1 MFDKN
6 SSYSTELPHVDG
18 VHDLEIEIEGE
29 QAVIRFGSSFTL
41 RMTEDQVDNLRD
53 ILYNTSRHM
62 GLVRPVHTDVVQET
76 LPSQPR
82 SWEEDIFIEEGIR
95 AREQQKLDRMMQGT
109 ASPITNDPIDW

>member
-18 VHDLEIEIEGE
+18 VHDLEI
-29 QAVIRFGSSFTL
+29 AFSMRYSPSSGSSFTL

-53 ILYNTSRHM
+53 ILYNAARHM

-82 SWEEDIFIEEGIR
+82 SWEEDVFIEEGIR